1 MAEIPP
7 SGPALLTDE
16 GGANNLC
23 PLCHLA
29 FQKGEQTHTVNL
41 VPIAISEG
49 CMLVAAPEEAWSRVV
64 AERLL
69 PKRCLT
75 RAVLAEVAVV
85 RREDP
90 ATVLDAEETMKL
102 WVGFLD
108 KAHTRRVVE
117 GEGGEVDADIVQDA
131 ASEDPLY
138 PFSQSLLDIAA
149 EHFAFLTA
157 ESAGPGGADAAGRPD
172 VDRRLDGIEETM
184 KQVQAT
190 LAEVLGKKAAP
201 GTRDGSFSAGAKP
214 KRKPALRKPAEVPAG
229 LDPGVVAS
237 AREAGIPEDQ
247 IQQFSRLLSKPTK
260 MTDTPKLK
268 KKDKDLSESSES
280 EEEETEVIDVERK
293 EKAAEEEQDVEG
305 LDPVGKAVVH
315 LTKLVGD
322 LSKPRRGK
330 KEIEDLLD
338 GVEGGLDSTS
348 ASSSTSKSKAA
359 VYQKLKKSLTHEP
372 SYVFKQIEQLMEEDF
387 VQMRAAPGSSGGSF
401 SSRAWL
407 EHRSRLGFY
416 PQTIRMGWVLCG
428 IHDCLKA
435 GRTNEARAR
444 AAVAVMALDQA
455 SLDSGSWMLAQ
466 ECLLEESPPM
476 TSFQGRRRPEQWE
489 QPTSRLLDD
498 RWASVL
504 TWKLREKDSYIEARR
519 RLGQGK
525 GSRDGKETPSREDL
539 RQLKL
544 KGKKGKEQKGG
555 DGKGDKGSQKGDA

>member
-1 MAEIPP
+1 MAEIPEGGP
-7 SGPALLTDE
+7 SLLTDE
-16 GGANNLC
+16 GGGNKLC
-23 PLCHLA
+23 PICHLA

-49 CMLVAAPEEAWSRVV
+49 CLLVAAPEEAWSRVV

-69 PKRCLT
+69 PRRSLT

-85 RREDP
+85 RQADP
-90 ATVLDAEETMKL
+90 ATVLDAEEPMKL

-108 KAHTRRVVE
+108 KTHTRRVVE
-117 GEGGEVDADIVQDA
+117 GEGREVDADVVQDA
-131 ASEDPLY
+131 ASEEPLY

-149 EHFAFLTA
+149 EHFSFMTA
-157 ESAGPGGADAAGRPD
+157 ESGAPVGADVSGRPD

-184 KQVQAT
+184 KQVQAV
-190 LAEVLGKKAAP
+190 LAEVLEKKAAP
-201 GTRDGSFSAGAKP
+201 GTRDGPVSVGAKP
-214 KRKPALRKPAEVPAG
+214 KRRPALRKPVEVPAG

-247 IQQFSRLLSKPTK
+247 IQQFSKLLSKPTR
-260 MTDTPKLK
+260 MTDTPKLR
-268 KKDKDLSESSES
+268 KKDKDLSESSS
-280 EEEETEVIDVERK
+280 EEEGEEVVDA
-293 EKAAEEEQDVEG
+293 EKAEKVAEEEQEVLG
-305 LDPVGKAVVH
+305 LDPVEKAVVH
-315 LTKLVGD
+315 LTKLVGG
-322 LSKPRRGK
+322 LSKPKKGR

-372 SYVFKQIEQLMEEDF
+372 TYVFKQIEQLMEEDF
-387 VQMRAAPGSSGGSF
+387 VQMRSAPGSSGGSF

-435 GRTNEARAR
+435 GRANEARAR
-444 AAVAVMALDQA
+444 AALAVMALDQA

-476 TSFQGRRRPEQWE
+476 TSFQGRRQPEPWE

-525 GSRDGKETPSREDL
+525 GSRDGKENPSPEDL
-539 RQLKL
+539 RQLRA
-544 KGKKGKEQKGG
+544 KGKKGKDQKGG